1 MNRELVNNR
10 VSQLPIAMAGIVH
23 GFAEDARGLSIFNH
37 INSPLT
43 KRFLP

>member
-1 MNRELVNNR
+1 MNQELVNSR

-23 GFAEDARGLSIFNH
+23 GFAKDGRSLSIDNH
-37 INSPLT
+37 THSPLA